1 MLRKL
6 LTFFL
11 SLTLIANSFS
21 PVALAQTVSS
31 AGSLQAS
38 GSASIASTQSADFTP
53 VPSPTPSPTPSSIQ
67 QLIQQLPIN
76 ANINSSS
83 SGRVDVPA
91 PNISSV
97 SNISSANLNQPPRVL
112 ALLRRDYRAGES
124 VSFDVEN
131 VTANNISV
139 KIIGPFGEN
148 IADAVIQKTQE
159 QALTTVLINTPSS
172 FRPGKYTVEISGPN
186 GIISTQEFTWGV
198 LAINTDKSIY
208 LPNQTADIA
217 MAVLDSQGEVVCNAG
232 VTLQIIAPNG
242 QETDLSTKDGTII
255 INPECKIHAVTDKPD
270 YEASYQTGGAG
281 NYSMTLT
288 ATTSN
293 GSYSI
298 TDGFQVRNS
307 VPFDVQRISAT
318 RIYPPDTYPVT
329 IKIHANE
336 DFKGKIVETVPSSF
350 QISKASESGV
360 LSYNE
365 ESLTPGSLAS
375 LENYGIPHLR
385 LPFNGDYPVTLG
397 FGQQLP
403 DPTEANW
410 YKQYGL
416 AGHDGIDFGLP
427 MGTPV
432 LAVDD
437 GTVILAEENWIYG
450 TTIVIQHKWGRSY
463 YGHLSKLEVKLGER
477 VTAGE
482 EIGLSGATGHVTGPH
497 LHFGIKPNNNDIG
510 NLYFGKID
518 PAPFLGISTEDPAL
532 YASTYTSSSQALI
545 WNVEIAKGTDFT
557 IGYQYKAPDKSPY
570 LYTAGPLQFIGTTT
584 NIQGQARF
592 DVNTNPFV
600 LGASTSSANLN
611 IQKQPAASG
620 SAIPVSKNISTA
632 SGSLVQ
638 GLGVSASQPHLIFKE
653 IRLWQIAADSTSFIT
668 SGTSWTVPSDWNNS
682 SNTIEVIGGGGGGAN
697 GGANQGNAGGGGGGG
712 AYSAATNAPLTAGST
727 VTIAVGSGGGAAGSG
742 GDTYLCNSTSN
753 CASITG
759 TAVVIGAKG
768 GSTGSALTGGSGG
781 AASSGVGSAKYDG
794 GAGGGSVAAGGAT
807 GRGGGGGGGA
817 AGSTSAGNA
826 GVTVGVT
833 QTGGTGGNGDSTAV
847 TGGAGGIDNTNGAG
861 GTEWDSTHGS
871 GGGGGGGDGGSNK
884 GNGVNA
890 GSGGSYGAGGG
901 GGGEGGKGSSTGGT
915 GGSGYQGIIVVTYTP
930 AGSGPALSQLLRHGE
945 WFNNGVREP
954 FTF

>member
-1 MLRKL
+1 MKKIFTY
-6 LTFFL
+6 LTIL
-11 SLTLIANSFS
+11 SLAVSYS
-21 PVALAQTVSS
+21 PAVVLAQTASS

-76 ANINSSS
+76 ANVNSSS
-83 SGRVDVPA
+83 SGGVAVPA

-232 VTLQIIAPNG
+232 VTLQIIAPSG

-270 YEASYQTGGAG
+270 YEASYQTGGTG

-365 ESLTPGSLAS
+365 ESLTPGALAS

-584 NIQGQARF
+584 NIQGQAKF
-592 DVNTNPFV
+592 DVPSAGSAGSQQTGSGQVQSNLFV
-600 LGASTSSANLN
+600 LGLSTSSAQLNNASNSATLSADLNTRAGSTTSGELNLSTN
-611 IQKQPAASG
+611 SSTSSAQNNSIQDTAQTPSAGSG
-620 SAIPVSKNISTA
+620 
-632 SGSLVQ
+632 Q
-638 GLGVSASQPHLIFKE
+638 EQLIFKE

-682 SNTIEVIGGGGGGAN
+682 SNTIEVIGGGGGGGN
-697 GGANQGNAGGGGGGG
+697 GASGVIGGGGGGGG
-712 AYSAATNAPLTAGST
+712 AYSAATNIPLTAGST

-768 GSTGSALTGGSGG
+768 GGGASGSANGYGGIATGGVGSTTYSGGNGGSGG
-781 AASSGVGSAKYDG
+781 TSISAGAGAGAGGSSNVGGNGGNGTSSNGGTGGQGDGTAG
-794 GAGGGSVAAGGAT
+794 GAGGSGGSQGHTA
-807 GRGGGGGGGA
+807 
-817 AGSTSAGNA
+817 
-826 GVTVGVT
+826 
-833 QTGGTGGNGDSTAV
+833 TGGT
-847 TGGAGGIDNTNGAG
+847 AGTS

-871 GGGGGGGDGGSNK
+871 GGGGGGGGSSNFK
-884 GNGVNA
+884 TNA
-890 GSGGSYGAGGG
+890 GGRGGAGASYGAGGG
-901 GGGEGGKGSSTGGT
+901 GGGGCNN
-915 GGSGYQGIIVVTYTP
+915 SGCTVG
-930 AGSGPALSQLLRHGE
+930 AA
-945 WFNNGVREP
+945 
-954 FTF
+954 